1 MSQAVKRY
9 CQQKNIRVINR
20 PGGAVRFIG
29 EGVDLLV
36 ASAFK
41 VSVSDLQPYEPRKG
55 HALRNV

>member
-1 MSQAVKRY
+1 MNQAVKRY

>member
-9 CQQKNIRVINR
+9 CQQNDIRIINR
-20 PGGAVRFIG
+20 PSGAVRFIG

-55 HALRNV
+55 RALHNV